1 MRRAGKIPAVAILCT
16 AFRQGPIALMLLF
29 CLCGFAQQAVP
40 TANRFRISGTVV
52 NSVSG
57 QALAQV
63 RVFLSLPQQIEDRE
77 VVMTGPDGHFLF
89 DNVPAGKYALGAAK
103 PGFMMQ
109 AFEAHEMYSSAIVVG
124 PGVSAENLLFRIHP
138 AAVISGQVV
147 DEQNEPVREAQVLL
161 LKNRLQGGKRSVRQA
176 GQTTTDDRG
185 QYRFGSLAPGTYF
198 VVLSARPWYAPFT
211 AFANSSDGGA
221 GQTAEPTV
229 PRDVT
234 YPITY
239 YPGATDLS
247 QATPLTL
254 AAGDHVSADFSVT
267 PVRSLHIHV
276 RTPKPNATEGCSV
289 VATPEASQGV
299 DLRLPIPLQ
308 TTMNKP
314 GEVDVSGLPP
324 GQYRLQIVF
333 PGREASTYTQD
344 VDLQSDIDIDPGA
357 GDQSRIISGSVR
369 TQGESRLPPG
379 AGVMLRSN
387 SGQIAMAR
395 ITPNG
400 QFQFDAH
407 AEIPSG
413 SYEIALNTDNMFVV
427 SVSGTGA
434 SVSGRTIQIQGS
446 TPIRLSIVVAQGFAR
461 IEGMAVSGDD
471 KPIAG
476 AMILLMPADAAN
488 NEILIRRDQSDSDG
502 TFTLPSVV
510 PGHYTLLAI
519 RNGWDLEW
527 MNPAMLKPY
536 LQNAE
541 SIDVQRSGKYNL
553 KVLVQ

>member
-1 MRRAGKIPAVAILCT
+1 M
-16 AFRQGPIALMLLF
+16 
-29 CLCGFAQQAVP
+29 
-40 TANRFRISGTVV
+40 
-52 NSVSG
+52 
-57 QALAQV
+57 
-63 RVFLSLPQQIEDRE
+63 
-77 VVMTGPDGHFLF
+77 
-89 DNVPAGKYALGAAK
+89 
-103 PGFMMQ
+103 
-109 AFEAHEMYSSAIVVG
+109 
-124 PGVSAENLLFRIHP
+124 
-138 AAVISGQVV
+138 
-147 DEQNEPVREAQVLL
+147 
-161 LKNRLQGGKRSVRQA
+161 
-176 GQTTTDDRG
+176 
-185 QYRFGSLAPGTYF
+185 
-198 VVLSARPWYAPFT
+198 
-211 AFANSSDGGA
+211 
-221 GQTAEPTV
+221 
-229 PRDVT
+229 
-234 YPITY
+234 
-239 YPGATDLS
+239 
-247 QATPLTL
+247 
-254 AAGDHVSADFSVT
+254 
-267 PVRSLHIHV
+267 
-276 RTPKPNATEGCSV
+276 

-333 PGREASTYTQD
+333 PGREATTYTQD
-344 VDLQSDIDIDPGA
+344 VDLQSDMDIDPGA

-369 TQGESRLPPG
+369 MQGESRLPPD

-395 ITPNG
+395 LGPNG

-413 SYEIALNTDNMFVV
+413 SYEIGLNTDNMFVV
-427 SVSGTGA
+427 SVSGTGGR
-434 SVSGRTIQIQGS
+434 VSGRTIQLQGS
-446 TPIRLSIVVAQGFAR
+446 APIRLSIVVAQGFAR

-476 AMILLMPADAAN
+476 AMILLMPADATN

-527 MNPAMLKPY
+527 MNPAVLKPY

-541 SIDVQRSGKYNL
+541 SIDVQLSGKYNL